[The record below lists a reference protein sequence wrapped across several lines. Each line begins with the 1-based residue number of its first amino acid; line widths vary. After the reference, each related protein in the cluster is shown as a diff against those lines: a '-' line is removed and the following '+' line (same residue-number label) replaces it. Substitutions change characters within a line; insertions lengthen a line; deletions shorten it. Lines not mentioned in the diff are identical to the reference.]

1 MAPDHRG
8 ALVAAGTQV
17 HIQRD
22 GTEQRYRVG
31 ERLRKT
37 LSEHLTAARTE
48 HVEHGTVRQGHGS
61 HVLDHAHD
69 LLTGLQA
76 QGTGTLRHIHRG
88 VLRGGNKHQLRI
100 RQQLSHGDGNI
111 AGAGRQIEQ
120 QHIQGA
126 EVHVHDEL
134 LQGTV

>member
-1 MAPDHRG
+1 MTPHDRH

-22 GTEQRYRVG
+22 RTEQRYRVG

-61 HVLDHAHD
+61 HVLHHAHD
-69 LLTGLQA
+69 LLTGL
-76 QGTGTLRHIHRG
+76 
-88 VLRGGNKHQLRI
+88 
-100 RQQLSHGDGNI
+100 
-111 AGAGRQIEQ
+111 
-120 QHIQGA
+120 
-126 EVHVHDEL
+126 
-134 LQGTV
+134 